1 MKLGEV
7 LEKTIQFF
15 KDKGFQT
22 ARLDSELLISSALG
36 FERIQLYLKFDQP
49 LKEEEMQRCRDL
61 VRRRSSGEPVAYIL
75 GEKGFYGSNF
85 FVSKGVLI
93 PRPETEII
101 VDHAL
106 RWIEQRPNQEVQVAD
121 LGCGTGCI
129 GISIL
134 LRSTNSLLTA
144 FDLSEEAIKCT
155 RRNTEQHNLID
166 RVKIFK
172 TDLQDAIQI
181 SQINNTFDVIVANP
195 PYISASDP
203 LIDKHVKE
211 FEPGSALF
219 SDENGFKDIR
229 LWAQSF
235 IPKLN
240 SGGIMLFE
248 IGYNQGQ
255 QAKDLFEGFKIFSQ
269 VRLIKDLAG
278 HDRVIEGV
286 MNG

>member
-61 VRRRSSGEPVAYIL
+61 VRRRSSGEPVTYIL

-144 FDLSEEAIKCT
+144 FDFSEEAIKCT